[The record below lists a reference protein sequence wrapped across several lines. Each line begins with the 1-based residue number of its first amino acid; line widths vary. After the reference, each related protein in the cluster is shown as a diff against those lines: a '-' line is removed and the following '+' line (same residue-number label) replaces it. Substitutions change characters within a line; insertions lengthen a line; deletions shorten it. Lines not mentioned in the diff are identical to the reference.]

1 MKNIIELIVKQ
12 FNTVIMDLKNIKKIE
27 TEEQY
32 EAVRSRVNELIV
44 EASRKGLLE
53 SDYDNE
59 YTREI
64 GRLSYLGA
72 MYENDYMQ
80 FKHIKVRRKSPLIR
94 SIEDEMYSRNIKQ
107 KELADMLGINEPAL
121 SQIMRQK
128 RPISMRTAK
137 KLHKSLNIDPKLIL
151 EYA

>member
-1 MKNIIELIVKQ
+1 MNFE
-12 FNTVIMDLKNIKKIE
+12 NIKKIE

-32 EAVRSRVNELIV
+32 EVVRVRVNELIQ
-44 EASRKGLLE
+44 EASEKGLLE
-53 SDYDNE
+53 SEYDNE

-72 MYENDYMQ
+72 IYENEYMQ
-80 FKHIKVRRKSPLIR
+80 FEHIKVRKKSPLIR
-94 SIEDEMYSRNIKQ
+94 SIEDEMYNRNIKQ
-107 KELADMLGINEPAL
+107 KELADMLGINEPTL
-121 SQIMRQK
+121 SQIIRGK

-137 KLHKSLNIDPKLIL
+137 KLHKSLNIDANLLI

>member
-1 MKNIIELIVKQ
+1 
-12 FNTVIMDLKNIKKIE
+12 MDLNNIKKIE

-32 EAVRSRVNELIV
+32 EAVRVRVNELIQ
-44 EASRKGLLE
+44 EASEKGMLE
-53 SDYDNE
+53 SEYDNE

-72 MYENDYMQ
+72 MYENEYMQ
-80 FKHIKVRRKSPLIR
+80 FEHIKVRKKSPLIR

-107 KELADMLGINEPAL
+107 KELADILGINEPAM
-121 SQIMRQK
+121 SQIIRGK

-137 KLHKSLNIDPKLIL
+137 KLHKSLNIDAKLLI

>member
-1 MKNIIELIVKQ
+1 
-12 FNTVIMDLKNIKKIE
+12 MDWKNIKKIE

-32 EAVRSRVNELIV
+32 EAVRSRVNELIA
-44 EASRKGLLE
+44 EASEKGLLE

-64 GRLSYLGA
+64 GRLSYMGA

-137 KLHKSLNIDPKLIL
+137 KLHKKLNIDPKLIL

>member
-1 MKNIIELIVKQ
+1 
-12 FNTVIMDLKNIKKIE
+12 MDLKNIKKIE

-32 EAVRSRVNELIV
+32 EAVRIRVNELIV
-44 EASRKGLLE
+44 EASEKGLLE

-72 MYENDYMQ
+72 MYENDYVQ
-80 FKHIKVRRKSPLIR
+80 FKHLNVRRKSPLIR

-107 KELADMLGINEPAL
+107 KELAEMLDINEPTL

-128 RPISMRTAK
+128 RSISMRMAK
-137 KLHKSLNIDPKLIL
+137 KLHKSLNIDPKLIID
-151 EYA
+151 YA